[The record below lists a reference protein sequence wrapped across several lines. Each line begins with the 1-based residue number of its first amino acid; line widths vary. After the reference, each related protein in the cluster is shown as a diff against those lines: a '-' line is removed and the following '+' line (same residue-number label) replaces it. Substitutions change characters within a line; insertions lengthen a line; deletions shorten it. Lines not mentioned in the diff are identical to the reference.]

1 MKSNLVTAV
10 LQINLIL
17 QKHLDWVRA
26 QCQGES
32 HLKSRC
38 ESHFV
43 DLEAGDR
50 NVDQK
55 QKLKKMTP
63 E

>member
-1 MKSNLVTAV
+1 MKINRVATV
-10 LQINLIL
+10 VQINFIL
-17 QKHLDWVRA
+17 QKHLDWVKA

-32 HLKSRC
+32 HLRSLC

-43 DLEAGDR
+43 DFEAGDR
-50 NVDQK
+50 NVDRK
-55 QKLKKMTP
+55 QKLKKTTP